1 MKSPNAFRPWR
12 YDATGQ
18 LIPPLPPQPKKT
30 NLEKRPDKAARDK
43 ARTAPPASTVLKVT
57 GPPAD
62 LADLTQ
68 RSKQKRVAELDTLE
82 ARQHLTMLQAI
93 EAGAPAD
100 ERKAQLLDLLNYL
113 ATQRLSLR
121 NRFVELTRYEARTE
135 TNERLAGVMLA
146 AAQVIDDYK
155 RARKLAA

>member
-1 MKSPNAFRPWR
+1 MTTPNRTRPWR

-18 LIPPLPPQPKKT
+18 LIPPLPPQSKKQRP
-30 NLEKRPDKAARDK
+30 LEAA
-43 ARTAPPASTVLKVT
+43 PATRW
-57 GPPAD
+57 PPAD
-62 LADLTQ
+62 QLELDQ

-82 ARQHLTMLQAI
+82 ARQHLTMLQVI

-155 RARKLAA
+155 RARKVAA